1 MSVTI
6 KDVAKAAGVSTAT
19 VSRVLSGKDFFYS
32 EKTEKKVKKA
42 IRDLGYRKNTAAVE
56 LVTMKSKVI
65 AVILPDTKTT
75 FSNSIIEGIQN
86 EAFKIDL
93 SVIILYIGNND
104 REKQKRAL
112 TTVIE
117 RSVNGILLLSSQLE
131 KENQEL
137 LNSSNIPYVY
147 VSIAVQSEN
156 VRFIASDDFQIGY
169 QAANFLINKGHKKI
183 GLAALEPN
191 TFIGR
196 QRINGY
202 LRALNEHSL
211 PSNENWIFSGNY
223 SYDDGVQAMKYYGS
237 DTELTAIIGASD
249 LAAIGIINQAKKIGF
264 KVPQQLSVM
273 SIDGTDAVNIVD
285 PNLTSVTQSFY
296 TMGVESMKML
306 LNPEL
311 KSKYTETKIEERQ
324 STGNI

>member
-156 VRFIASDDFQIGY
+156 I
-169 QAANFLINKGHKKI
+169 
-183 GLAALEPN
+183 
-191 TFIGR
+191 
-196 QRINGY
+196 
-202 LRALNEHSL
+202 
-211 PSNENWIFSGNY
+211 
-223 SYDDGVQAMKYYGS
+223 
-237 DTELTAIIGASD
+237 
-249 LAAIGIINQAKKIGF
+249 
-264 KVPQQLSVM
+264 
-273 SIDGTDAVNIVD
+273 
-285 PNLTSVTQSFY
+285 
-296 TMGVESMKML
+296 
-306 LNPEL
+306 
-311 KSKYTETKIEERQ
+311 
-324 STGNI
+324 